1 MEGEAGHR
9 DGRQQLVDGFG
20 WRAGRGEG
28 AKAVFGHRREKRH
41 VGAQGPYADGQ
52 SRGVG
57 RGADCADHLLSRGR
71 ATEARRCAHRRARS
85 CAGVGLYGGRGRGET
100 RAAPLCRRA
109 LSRFSFVRWAEN
121 PCRARQ
127 CSHEREIPA
136 PAARPQALLPG
147 CAEIYGPEREVDKT
161 LQGHSGE
168 PEALSTQFGLLG
180 LLARIALTAAFAVL
194 LGLGA
199 RAQPVTT
206 AITGHIAG
214 PDRTQRLIEGA
225 RKEGVVTVYSSITLE
240 TMTLLTAAFEKKYA
254 IKVELWRG
262 GAGDILQRLTTES
275 RGGRNAA
282 DVVEGAGPDIA
293 PLARENLLQE
303 VASPVFAELMP
314 GAVVPGRP
322 WVGSRLSIFVA
333 AYNTNAFKPSDLPK
347 SYDDLLNPHWKGRI
361 GIEANDSDWLM
372 AMADAMGEARATKLF
387 GD

>member
-1 MEGEAGHR
+1 M
-9 DGRQQLVDGFG
+9 
-20 WRAGRGEG
+20 
-28 AKAVFGHRREKRH
+28 
-41 VGAQGPYADGQ
+41 
-52 SRGVG
+52 
-57 RGADCADHLLSRGR
+57 
-71 ATEARRCAHRRARS
+71 
-85 CAGVGLYGGRGRGET
+85 
-100 RAAPLCRRA
+100 
-109 LSRFSFVRWAEN
+109 
-121 PCRARQ
+121 
-127 CSHEREIPA
+127 
-136 PAARPQALLPG
+136 
-147 CAEIYGPEREVDKT
+147 
-161 LQGHSGE
+161 
-168 PEALSTQFGLLG
+168 STQFGLLG

-347 SYDDLLNPHWKGRI
+347 SYDDLLSPHWKGRI

-387 GD
+387 GDIAAKHGYSPRIGHTLLANLVASGELPFSLTLYTEAIGRLKRQGAPIEALYLAPTIVMEDGAAVTKKAPHPYAAMLFLDFLLSDGQKILTDDFYPATNLRYQRLPPGVKLNVMNVPKYLDQNAKWAKLYKAILSGKTH